1 MDPYRDQY
9 RPQQQSNG
17 LGIAALITGIIA
29 LVLSLIPGIGLIS
42 WLLAPIAIIL
52 GIVGMNQRGA
62 PRGTAIAG
70 LATGGIALV
79 ICIMWVVA
87 FGFLVSQMP
96 SDVSGRGGSYSDR

>member
-9 RPQQQSNG
+9 RPQSNG

-29 LVLSLIPGIGLIS
+29 LTLSLIPVIGVIS

-52 GIVGMNQRGA
+52 GIVGMNQRNQ

-70 LATGGIALV
+70 VATGAVALI
-79 ICIMWVVA
+79 ICILWLAA
-87 FGFLVSQMP
+87 FGALVSQMP
-96 SDVSGRGGSYSDR
+96 ETSGQADFESDR